1 MQRDLLVQ
9 IIDCETQINEVVR
22 KVDSRMHIELECVFN
37 VEWQGMGETNV
48 QSMAMMVKHKRLD
61 LINRWT
67 LPKSIN

>member
-1 MQRDLLVQ
+1 MLRNQ
-9 IIDCETQINEVVR
+9 VVR
-22 KVDSRMHIELECVFN
+22 KVGQGMHIELECGFN
-37 VEWQGMGETNV
+37 VEWQGMGETKV